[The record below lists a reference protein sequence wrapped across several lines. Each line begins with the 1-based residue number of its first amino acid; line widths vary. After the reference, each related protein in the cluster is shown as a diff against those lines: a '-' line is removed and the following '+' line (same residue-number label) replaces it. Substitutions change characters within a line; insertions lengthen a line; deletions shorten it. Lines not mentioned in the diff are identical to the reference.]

1 MFNLNDIL
9 ASAQG
14 GALIGNLAQQFG
26 VTPEQAQAVVKGAIP
41 SLSAAMRQP
50 GALGTVIEGMLKG
63 DHQQAFQNASAA
75 QAPSSVQQG
84 GSALDTVFGNSAL
97 VNEIAAKIAARAG
110 VSPDLV
116 AKMLPVIASVVMG
129 GLYHA
134 MQNQGFGNILGQI
147 GASLG
152 QGTTPGAPG
161 APPAGSQ
168 PAGGGLGGLIG
179 GHPVLGA
186 GESGCPVRRRGALAS
201 RRVAR
206 PADAGKNPSARH
218 SARRATPGRNR
229 GHAGQDH
236 RGTSLGDDV
245 RAGRLR

>member
-26 VTPEQAQAVVKGAIP
+26 ITPEQAQAVVKGAIP
-41 SLSAAMRQP
+41 QLSAAMRQP
-50 GALGTVIEGMLKG
+50 GALGTVVEGMLKG
-63 DHQQAFQNASAA
+63 DHQQAFQDATAA
-75 QAPSSVQQG
+75 QAPASVQQG

-116 AKMLPVIASVVMG
+116 AKMLPVIASVVLG

-134 MQNQGFGNILGQI
+134 MQNQGLGNILGQI

-152 QGTTPGAPG
+152 QGPAGTPTSGAPG
-161 APPAGSQ
+161 AGGAA
-168 PAGGGLGGLIG
+168 AGGGLGGLIG
-179 GHPVLGA
+179 GILSSVLGKASAPSTGAAPSQA
-186 GESGCPVRRRGALAS
+186 GVSEGLQTLEKILQPGIQLAVQHQAEIEDMLGKI
-201 RRVAR
+201 VA
-206 PADAGKNPSARH
+206 
-218 SARRATPGRNR
+218 ARR
-229 GHAGQDH
+229 
-236 RGTSLGDDV
+236 
-245 RAGRLR
+245 